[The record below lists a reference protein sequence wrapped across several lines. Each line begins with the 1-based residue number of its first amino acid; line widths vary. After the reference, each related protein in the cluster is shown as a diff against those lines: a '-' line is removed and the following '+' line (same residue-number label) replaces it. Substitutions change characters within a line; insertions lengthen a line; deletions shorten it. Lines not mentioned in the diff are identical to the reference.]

1 MQCGRFHSKVRA
13 LLNWM
18 AVIGLL
24 ICVNGA
30 TAAAAEDRDGY
41 LADKLAAGDYSRR
54 GADTCL
60 GCHDESEPF
69 PTSAVF
75 ETVHGHPGVDG
86 SPFVPGSPASFP
98 AGFQC
103 EACHGPNGEHGQR
116 ILPDGAV
123 REPIVNFG
131 KRGNVSAGL
140 QNHFCLACHEDY
152 GRSRWAGS
160 AHEEGDLACAD
171 CHRIHS
177 RADPVRLQTAQAAV
191 CLDCHRQVRAD
202 LLKLSSHPM
211 RDHQLACR
219 DCHDPHGGSGTG
231 DALVREPSINQTCY
245 GCHAEKQGPF
255 LWEHPPASEDCG
267 ICHLPH
273 GSNQPALLVRRA
285 PQLCQACHS
294 SVGHRS
300 LPQLANRLPS
310 EPGAEFLFA
319 NACLNCHAQ
328 VHGSNHPS
336 GNLLRR

>member
-1 MQCGRFHSKVRA
+1 M
-13 LLNWM
+13 
-18 AVIGLL
+18 VILL
-24 ICVNGA
+24 IHA
-30 TAAAAEDRDGY
+30 LPAASEPPAAADGD
-41 LADKLAAGDYSRR
+41 LAAKLAAGQYSQR

-60 GCHDESEPF
+60 RCHDGTEPF
-69 PTSAVF
+69 PTEAVF
-75 ETVHGHPGVDG
+75 ETVHGHPGVAG
-86 SPFVPGSPASFP
+86 SPFMPGTSASFP
-98 AGFQC
+98 AGLQC
-103 EACHGPNGEHGQR
+103 EACHGPVGEHGQR
-116 ILPDGAV
+116 MLREDAR

-131 KRGNVSAGL
+131 PRGNASADL
-140 QNHFCLACHEDY
+140 QNHFCLACHADY
-152 GRSRWAGS
+152 GRVRWAGS
-160 AHEEGDLACAD
+160 AHEQADLACAD
-171 CHRIHS
+171 CHRIH
-177 RADPVRLQTAQAAV
+177 DPVDAVRTQSGQAER
-191 CLDCHRQVRAD
+191 CLSCHRDVRAD

-219 DCHDPHGGSGTG
+219 DCHDPHGGDGAG
-231 DALVREPSINQTCY
+231 EALVRAPSVNQSCF

-255 LWEHPPASEDCG
+255 LWEHPPAAEDCG

-300 LPQLANRLPS
+300 LPQTADRQPS

-319 NACLNCHAQ
+319 GACLNCHAQ